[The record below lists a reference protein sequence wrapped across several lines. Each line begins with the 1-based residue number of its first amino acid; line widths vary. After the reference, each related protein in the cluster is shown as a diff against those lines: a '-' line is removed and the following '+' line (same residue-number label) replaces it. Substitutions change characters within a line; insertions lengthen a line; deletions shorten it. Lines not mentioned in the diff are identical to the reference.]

1 MLRAGTCNSLSGSQT
16 IETMKILIVEDV
28 EALARNLETGFSSNG
43 FETSICYSG
52 EDAIREISTMQYDL
66 LILDWMLPQRSGL
79 EVLAHVRRL
88 ENWLPV
94 IMLTARD
101 AIEDRVR
108 GLEVGADD
116 YLVKP
121 FAFAELL
128 ARVNSL
134 LRRDALNKNAP
145 VLESSGFVL
154 DMQAHSAVR
163 DGVDLDL
170 TAREFELLAY
180 LCRCKGQIVTRQM
193 LISDVWKIN
202 ARATPM
208 DAVIDVNVSRLRK
221 KADAPFERKV
231 IRTIRGVGYK
241 IEC

>member
-1 MLRAGTCNSLSGSQT
+1 
-16 IETMKILIVEDV
+16 
-28 EALARNLETGFSSNG
+28 
-43 FETSICYSG
+43 
-52 EDAIREISTMQYDL
+52 MQYDL